1 MVAPLVALA
10 PIATAVGRFAVPY
23 LAKELGKVGTNKF
36 VQTYGNEAF
45 NSLNETL
52 MSKKKEEDKTPTVV
66 SEDETKQP
74 QKQPPPKGPDLGTEL
89 ATEAAVQATKKV
101 LEDKKPDV
109 SKQTKD
115 LIRGIGDNNPP
126 SSIEEDTTVESNVD
140 KEKDKSGVVIPTSL
154 TTENFLQPK
163 LLDDMLKLQGGV
175 KGFDEIFKRSA
186 PMPSSTKKK
195 MYNVLSEMIDN
206 KYNLSKFPEGES
218 PETVTE
224 ERLKYLQNTSSKRFE
239 AIDYIV
245 SAAYDV
251 IHGPTKG
258 SNLSDTIFVTDDEG
272 LPMAAAKIE
281 LKFSGPKTYSRD
293 ALTITETGSIF
304 RNAGDQLF
312 DAIIKRAKDEG
323 KRFVVVEDLTS
334 PEALEALKK
343 RGFKLP
349 TTKALKPFKGRKI
362 YRPSG
367 RSVVQ
372 KNLVLDLGKEIIKE
386 QTDKLLEN
394 K

>member
-36 VQTYGNEAF
+36 LQTYGNEAF
-45 NSLNETL
+45 TSLNKTL
-52 MSKKKEEDKTPTVV
+52 MSRKNEEDKTPTVV
-66 SEDETKQP
+66 NEDETKQP
-74 QKQPPPKGPDLGTEL
+74 QKQPPPEGPDIGTEL

-186 PMPSSTKKK
+186 PMPGSTKKK

-245 SAAYDV
+245 
-251 IHGPTKG
+251 
-258 SNLSDTIFVTDDEG
+258 
-272 LPMAAAKIE
+272 
-281 LKFSGPKTYSRD
+281 
-293 ALTITETGSIF
+293 
-304 RNAGDQLF
+304 
-312 DAIIKRAKDEG
+312 
-323 KRFVVVEDLTS
+323 
-334 PEALEALKK
+334 
-343 RGFKLP
+343 
-349 TTKALKPFKGRKI
+349 
-362 YRPSG
+362 
-367 RSVVQ
+367 
-372 KNLVLDLGKEIIKE
+372 
-386 QTDKLLEN
+386 
-394 K
+394 